1 MRTFLISSA
10 IAVLLAAGASAG
22 VPEGKAAYEHS
33 CKACHGADG
42 AGNPAIVKMMKVEI
56 HPLSSAEV
64 QSKSDSELKN
74 IITRG
79 TGKMKPPTSV
89 TAAQVP
95 DLVSYI
101 RSLKK

>member
-1 MRTFLISSA
+1 M
-10 IAVLLAAGASAG
+10 IALVAGGARAG

-33 CKACHGADG
+33 CKACHGAEG
-42 AGNPAIVKMMKVEI
+42 AGNPAIAKMMKGDM

-64 QSKSDSELKN
+64 QRKSDADLKN
-74 IITRG
+74 IITHG

-89 TAAQVP
+89 VPGQIP
-95 DLVSYI
+95 DLISYI